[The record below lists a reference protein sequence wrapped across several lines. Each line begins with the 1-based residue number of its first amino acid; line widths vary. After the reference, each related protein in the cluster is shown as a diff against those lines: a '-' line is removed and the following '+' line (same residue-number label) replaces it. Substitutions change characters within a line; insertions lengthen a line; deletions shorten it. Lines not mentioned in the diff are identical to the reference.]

1 MIGLEDVLAA
11 AARIEGQVL
20 RTPFLRSQVLSELT
34 GATVFLKFENH
45 QFTGSFKDRGSLNK
59 LLSLDLSTRSRGV
72 CAMSA
77 GNHAQGVAW
86 NARRLGV
93 AATIVMPKATPVTK
107 VEHTRAHG
115 ANVILAGDTLED
127 AALEAHRIAQEHG
140 LAFVHP
146 YDDPHVIAGQGT
158 VALEMLE
165 SGEDLDA
172 IIVPVG
178 GGGLLA
184 GVATVV
190 KALRP
195 GTKLHGVQAASY
207 ATFVCG
213 AGKAGHAVTIA
224 DGIAVKSPGVLTRQ
238 IIEARADDI
247 LVVEESVI
255 ERAVALFINVE
266 KTVAEGAGAAP
277 LACLLQYPHLFA
289 GKRVGL
295 VLSGGNIDARLLAS
309 VLMRELVRE
318 QRIVCIRVSVAD
330 QPGFLADAAGLIAGQ
345 GANIIEVRHDRSL
358 LTSPAREVSMDMT
371 LETRGPEQARQVL
384 EALRVAGYRAT
395 QVD

>member
-1 MIGLEDVLAA
+1 MIGLEDVRAA

-20 RTPFLRSQVLSELT
+20 RTPFLRSQVLSGLT
-34 GATVFLKFENH
+34 GALVFVKFENH

-59 LLSLDLSTRSRGV
+59 LLSLDAQARAGGV

-86 NARRLGV
+86 NAKRLGIP
-93 AATIVMPKATPVTK
+93 ATIVMPRATPLTK
-107 VEHTRAHG
+107 VEHTRDHG
-115 ANVILAGDTLED
+115 ANVVLFGDSLDE
-127 AALEAHRIAQEHG
+127 AAQEAHRIAQENG

-146 YDDPHVIAGQGT
+146 YDDAWVIAGQGT
-158 VALEMLE
+158 VGLEMLE
-165 SGEDLDA
+165 GGEEVDA
-172 IIVPVG
+172 IIAPVG
-178 GGGLLA
+178 GGGLLS
-184 GVATVV
+184 GVATVSR
-190 KALRP
+190 ALRP
-195 GTKLHGVQAASY
+195 SVKLYGVQAASY
-207 ATFVCG
+207 ATFVRG
-213 AGKAGHAVTIA
+213 AHDGPRGVTIA
-224 DGIAVKSPGVLTRQ
+224 DGIAVKSPGALTRE
-238 IIEARADDI
+238 IIDALVDDV
-247 LVVEESVI
+247 LVVDEPVI
-255 ERAVALFINVE
+255 EQSVALFINVE

-277 LACLLQYPHLFA
+277 LACLLQHPHLFA

-295 VLSGGNIDARLLAS
+295 IVSGGNIDARLLAS

-330 QPGFLADAAGLIAGQ
+330 QPGFLADAAGLIAAQ

-358 LTSPAREVSMDMT
+358 LTSPAREASMDMT

-384 EALRVAGYRAT
+384 EALRGAGYRAA